1 MTPSV
6 SKRLSSDRGDPGSPW
21 NLTNGWRMNAETVDI
36 VRIRDGE
43 TAIEIGVRYRPGGWR
58 LTLPGGDMDVTAERE
73 ADGMLAVNVDGH
85 RLRAPVI
92 LEGDAILVMVD
103 GRTRQ
108 LVRPDP
114 RSQDRR
120 GGKESIS
127 TFRH

>member
-58 LTLPGGDMDVTAERE
+58 LTLPGGDMDVTAARE
-73 ADGMLAVNVDGH
+73 ADGMLAVKVAGH

-92 LEGDAILVMVD
+92 TDGESHLGMVD
-103 GRTRQ
+103 GRARQ
-108 LVRPDP
+108 RAPHDP
-114 RSQDRR
+114 PPR
-120 GGKESIS
+120 GA
-127 TFRH
+127 